1 MIRGLVR
8 PTRRRR
14 FAVEAR
20 QRERRRGRSLKLLL
34 PLRRLLGLGGIRRD
48 DVSRVLSFLI
58 GRVEYCEM
66 VTFSWFVG
74 FLPLPHLYPFL
85 WKFLI
90 GPTVDS
96 CRIKYWLL

>member
-66 VTFSWFVG
+66 VTFFLVCWVS
-74 FLPLPHLYPFL
+74 LPLPHLYRFL
-85 WKFLI
+85 F
-90 GPTVDS
+90 GS
-96 CRIKYWLL
+96 F